1 MSAEKL
7 YSKPW
12 NIYFRAWNTYPEVW
26 DREYFPYSQTFSA
39 DKENFFCGH
48 RKLFLPTE
56 IMYDIETIAGNRYI
70 PATGMQQASAMTL
83 LSRALTYRHAIDNK
97 KYQPKNRIYTSE
109 VLHLYTFASNDL
121 TVCANT

>member
-12 NIYFRAWNTYPEVW
+12 NIYFRTWDTYPEVW

-39 DKENFFCGH
+39 DKENFFCRH

-70 PATGMQQASAMTL
+70 PATGMQ
-83 LSRALTYRHAIDNK
+83 
-97 KYQPKNRIYTSE
+97 
-109 VLHLYTFASNDL
+109 
-121 TVCANT
+121 